1 MLPRGSQIK
10 SSAMFI
16 GIDLGGTKIEGVVL
30 DEAYRVCFRERLPT
44 HRHQGYER
52 IVDRVAEMFAACCRA
67 AGKRPRV
74 VGVGTP
80 GAMSLAD
87 GTMKNCNTTCLN
99 GRPLRRDLEQ
109 ALGTKVILEND
120 ANLFAW
126 AEALLGAARGY
137 EVVFGVILGTGVGG
151 GIVWQGKIW
160 PGAHRLAGEWG
171 HHRIAEQGPPC
182 YCGGRGCVETL
193 LSGPAVEAYAA
204 KERGFPAPL
213 AEVVRAA
220 RQGEVAAR
228 RVLDHFLERFGHAL
242 ANVINILDP
251 SCVVLG
257 GGVSNID
264 ELYTYGREAV
274 SRYVFGR
281 EFCAPILRHQLG
293 DSAGVIGAALL
304 AAEGERQG

>member
-1 MLPRGSQIK
+1 
-10 SSAMFI
+10 MFI

-30 DEAYRVCFRERLPT
+30 DDAYQVRFRERLPT
-44 HRHQGYER
+44 RREEGYDH
-52 IVDRVAEMFAACCRA
+52 VVGRVAEMFAACCRA
-67 AGKRPRV
+67 AGARPPV
-74 VGVGTP
+74 VGIGTP
-80 GAMSLAD
+80 GAMRLVD

-99 GRPLRRDLEQ
+99 GRPLQRDLEQ
-109 ALGTKVILEND
+109 ALGCTVLLEND

-151 GIVWQGKIW
+151 GIVRRGEIW
-160 PGAHRLAGEWG
+160 SGAHRLAGEWG
-171 HHRIAEQGPPC
+171 HHRIVDDGPLC
-182 YCGGRGCVETL
+182 YCGNFGCVETL
-193 LSGPAVEAYAA
+193 LSGPAVEAEAE
-204 KERGFPAPL
+204 KERGFRAPL

-220 RQGEVAAR
+220 RQGDVAAQ
-228 RVLDHFLERFGHAL
+228 RVMNRFLERFGRAL

-264 ELYTYGREAV
+264 ELYTLGREAV
-274 SRYVFGR
+274 SRYVFGG
-281 EFCAPILRHQLG
+281 EFCAPIVRHHLG

-304 AAEGERQG
+304 AANYERSR

>member
-1 MLPRGSQIK
+1 
-10 SSAMFI
+10 MFI

-30 DEAYRVCFRERLPT
+30 DDAYRVCFRERRPT
-44 HRHQGYER
+44 RRHEGYDR
-52 IVDRVAEMFAACCRA
+52 IVEGVAEMFAVCCQA
-67 AGKRPRV
+67 AGGRPPV
-74 VGVGTP
+74 VGIGTP
-80 GAMSLAD
+80 GSVSLSD

-99 GRPLRRDLEQ
+99 GRPLQRDLEQ
-109 ALGTKVILEND
+109 ALGTKVVLEND

-126 AEALLGAARGY
+126 AEARLGAATGY

-171 HHRIAEQGPPC
+171 HHRIVEQGPPC
-182 YCGGRGCVETL
+182 YCGDYGCVETL
-193 LSGPAVEAYAA
+193 IAGPAVEAYAE
-204 KERGFPAPL
+204 KERGFYAPL

-220 RQGEVAAR
+220 RQGEAGAR
-228 RVLDHFLERFGHAL
+228 RVIDHFLECFGRAL
-242 ANVINILDP
+242 ANVINIVDP

-264 ELYTYGREAV
+264 ELYTHGRDAV
-274 SRYVFGR
+274 ARHVFGG
-281 EFCAPILRHQLG
+281 EFSAPILRHQLG

-304 AAEGERQG
+304 AAESEHRA